1 MIKVIHLKLGAAA
14 LFTIL
19 MLGAGSA
26 NCLAAEIVAEGPAVL
41 YAEFENVRLYNG
53 PGDEYTPVSS
63 VDFGTELLVDA
74 MTDNAWYRIHSDGG
88 TLWVEGTD
96 CSVEDPL
103 SLPGGAQIALGE
115 GVDSSQADILRAEYN
130 KMPASC
136 QSLFSGI
143 TFYLDQSRIYTSYFG
158 PMDPSNISGMY
169 QYGKEIDLVPVNLSY
184 SVLHECGHHIDYML
198 GKGAGILVS
207 DGLYKGAYMYSHS
220 EGFKSVFDKEWQ
232 HSGLINDH
240 PTKDPAEYFAQTF
253 SLYVQSPEKL
263 LNLAPYTYA
272 YMASLIHSL
281 Q

>member
-1 MIKVIHLKLGAAA
+1 MRRNNLKLCAAA
-14 LFTIL
+14 LLSVL
-19 MLGAGSA
+19 MLGTSSV

-41 YAEFENVRLYNG
+41 YTDYEEVKLYNG
-53 PGDEYTPVSS
+53 PGEEYTPITS

-74 MTDNAWYRIHSDGG
+74 MTDNAWYRLHSDGE
-88 TLWVEGTD
+88 TLWVEGAD
-96 CSVEDPL
+96 CSVEGPL
-103 SLPGGAQIALGE
+103 SLQGGAQISLGD
-115 GVDSSQADILRAEYN
+115 GVDSSQVNILRAEYN

-136 QSLFSGI
+136 QALFSGI

-158 PMDPSNISGMY
+158 PIDPSNISGMY

-198 GKGAGILVS
+198 GKGEGLLAS

-232 HSGLINDH
+232 RSGLLENH
-240 PTKDPAEYFAQTF
+240 PTKDPAEYFAQAF
-253 SLYVQSPEKL
+253 SLYIQSPEKL

-272 YMASLIHSL
+272 YMASLVASL

>member
-1 MIKVIHLKLGAAA
+1 MKKLNHLKFGALA
-14 LFTIL
+14 LFTVL
-19 MLGAGSA
+19 MFGTSSS

-41 YAEFENVRLYNG
+41 YAGYEDVKLYNG
-53 PGDEYTPVSS
+53 PGEEYTPVLS
-63 VDFGTELLVDA
+63 VDLGTELLVDA
-74 MTDNAWYRIHSDGG
+74 MTDNAWYRIHSDGDPF
-88 TLWVEGTD
+88 WVEGID

-103 SLPGGAQIALGE
+103 SLPGGAQISLGDD
-115 GVDSSQADILRAEYN
+115 VDSSQIKSLREEYN

-136 QSLFSGI
+136 QSLFTGI

-158 PMDPSNISGMY
+158 PMDPSNIAGMY
-169 QYGKEIDLVPVNLSY
+169 QYGKEIDLVPDNLSY

-198 GKGAGILVS
+198 GKSAGILVS

-220 EGFKSVFDKEWQ
+220 EGFKSVFEKEWQ
-232 HSGLINDH
+232 RSGLINDH
-240 PTKDPAEYFAQTF
+240 PTKDPAEYFAQVF

-272 YMASLIHSL
+272 YMASLVNSL